1 MYRFVMHVIPCP
13 TFITEPQYYDC
24 LQNGI
29 YIYCI
34 KVSLF
39 GRYKTQGWVKSLLQK
54 ICGFWHE
61 NGSKPHISA

>member
-29 YIYCI
+29 YTALRSVCSVDTKPKVGLSHYC
-34 KVSLF
+34 K
-39 GRYKTQGWVKSLLQK
+39 K